1 MPHNAPHPA
10 SAISTFTPHQK
21 PASKPAKPKVASQ
34 ARKPQASQSASLGIF
49 PQFHVDCW
57 GFFPNFSMIIPHTP
71 VVAHFVSAS
80 PLASPPSPCY
90 CPGMPKPSPNR
101 VQARKLRDL
110 CFRLAVQIAENPL
123 DEELKQRAICLDRVV
138 RAWENACERERISA
152 GRPLPGSIRPE
163 RKPRKPRSGLGVLG
177 VGPVQPSGESGESE

>member
-57 GFFPNFSMIIPHTP
+57 GFFPNRPLRVRFAPCQPAEP
-71 VVAHFVSAS
+71 VLLS
-80 PLASPPSPCY
+80 
-90 CPGMPKPSPNR
+90 GMPKPSPNR

-123 DEELKQRAICLDRVV
+123 DEELKQRATCLDRVV

-163 RKPRKPRSGLGVLG
+163 RKPKRPKSGLGVLG
-177 VGPVQPSGESGESE
+177 VSPVQPPE